1 MRRSTR
7 LIALATVIAGGFA
20 VFSAVAPLRS
30 VNPAKSDRLSGEQ
43 TQTAFLPE
51 RFGVSGSRQ

>member
-1 MRRSTR
+1 MRRSTQ
-7 LIALATVIAGGFA
+7 LIALATVIAGGVA
-20 VFSAVAPLRS
+20 VFSAWVPPQS